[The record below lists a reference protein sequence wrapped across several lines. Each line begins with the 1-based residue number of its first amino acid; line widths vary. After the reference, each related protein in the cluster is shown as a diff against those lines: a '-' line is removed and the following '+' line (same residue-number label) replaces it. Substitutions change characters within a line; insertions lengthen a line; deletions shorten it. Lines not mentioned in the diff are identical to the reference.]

1 MPNRLANERSLYLR
15 QHAHQPVD
23 WWSWC
28 PEAFAEAKRRDV
40 PVLVSVGYASCHWCH
55 VMAQECFDNP
65 YIAGLMNQHFV
76 NIKVDREE
84 RPDVDKFHMDAVQMI
99 QQHGGWPL
107 NCFCLA
113 DGRPFFGGTYF
124 PPEDRGKGQ
133 TSWPQV
139 LMRVSEFHRTNRA
152 ALEENANAVAGNL
165 IHLTRAPDANGAAP
179 DAESRL
185 NAARSMCE
193 DADDTYGGFGGAPK
207 FPPAMPLGFL
217 LSLRNRIDLP
227 AADKKR
233 IEHVVR
239 RTLDAMDQ
247 GGLQDQI
254 GGGFSRYC
262 VDRDWTVPHFEKLIC
277 DNALLLG
284 VYARAAVTLQEP
296 RYAEVCVRIVE
307 WLERDMRVGV
317 NYAASLDADTEH
329 HEGTTYVWTP
339 SEINEILGVGADDFC
354 TAFGITHE
362 GNFEGGRSVPTFRT
376 QRMRSEFVEAR
387 ELVYA
392 ARSKRKQPGRDDKV
406 LTGWNALLAAN
417 LARASDLLYR
427 PDWRKLAE
435 SILEGLKPCIQ
446 KDANGLCYVYAVL
459 GSTTPSTLS
468 DYTWLAEAHLAL
480 ATHGDPA
487 HVAAAAEITQAAVA
501 RFGDPREIG
510 YFLNQEGSNGLP
522 IRQKDWW
529 DNAVPAGNSS
539 LLYNLASLQ
548 SLDAS
553 SQWGNLRN
561 ELAKAYGG
569 MAQNAPH
576 GMGRALEALELA
588 ESGITVL
595 KVGPDQD
602 FSAVERSIQS
612 LDQIVYLQHCSEK
625 GLHLCRQETCLPVI
639 WQLDEVLRR
648 LKD

>member
-1 MPNRLANERSLYLR
+1 
-15 QHAHQPVD
+15 
-23 WWSWC
+23 
-28 PEAFAEAKRRDV
+28 
-40 PVLVSVGYASCHWCH
+40 
-55 VMAQECFDNP
+55 MAQECFDNP

-133 TSWPQV
+133 TPWPQV

-179 DAESRL
+179 DSASRL
-185 NAARSMCE
+185 AAAKSMCE

-217 LSLRNRIDLP
+217 LTLRNRKDLP
-227 AADKKR
+227 VADKAR
-233 IEHVVR
+233 IEQVIR

-296 RYAEVCVRIVE
+296 RYAEVCERIVE

-329 HEGTTYVWTP
+329 HEGTTYVWKP
-339 SEINEILGVGADDFC
+339 SEIKEILGANADDFC
-354 TAFGITHE
+354 TAFSITHE
-362 GNFEGGRSVPTFRT
+362 GNFEGGHSVPTFRT
-376 QRMRSEFVEAR
+376 QRKRAEFLETR
-387 ELVYA
+387 QLVYV

-417 LARASDLLYR
+417 LARASDLLHK

-435 SILEGLKPCIQ
+435 SILEGIKPCIQ

-459 GSTTPSTLS
+459 GSNTPSTLS

-480 ATHGDPA
+480 ATHGNPA
-487 HVAAAAEITQAAVA
+487 HVAAAAEITQAAVT

-548 SLDAS
+548 SIDTSA
-553 SQWGNLRN
+553 QWGNLRS

-576 GMGRALEALELA
+576 GMGRALEALELG

-612 LDQIVYLQHCSEK
+612 LDQIVYLQHCPQK
-625 GLHLCRQETCLPVI
+625 GLHLCRQETCLPAI
-639 WQLDEVLRR
+639 GQLDEVLRLLR
-648 LKD
+648 D